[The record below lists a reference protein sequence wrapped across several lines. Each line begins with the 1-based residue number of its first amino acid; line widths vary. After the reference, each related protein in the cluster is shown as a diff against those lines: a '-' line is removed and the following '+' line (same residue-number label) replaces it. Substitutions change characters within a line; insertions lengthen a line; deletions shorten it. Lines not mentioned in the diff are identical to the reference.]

1 MPFGD
6 RRGGGG
12 FRRGGPSRGGGRF
25 GGGGG
30 GSRGFGGRPSGGP
43 RFERR
48 DQPVKVGEEYD
59 VDITDVSA
67 RGDGIARVK
76 NFVVFVPGT
85 SKGDKV
91 RIRIKELRGTSAI
104 GEIVGGE
111 SSGEERSEEVAS
123 EEKQGNNGEE
133 NESGSVVE
141 AEGGDESD
149 ENL

>member
-1 MPFGD
+1 MYMPFGD

-30 GSRGFGGRPSGGP
+30 GSGGFGGSPSGGP

-91 RIRIKELRGTSAI
+91 RIRIKEVRGRHAI
-104 GEIVGGE
+104 GEVAVAGSP
-111 SSGEERSEEVAS
+111 SSSEESPAEEVEEAAS
-123 EEKQGNNGEE
+123 E
-133 NESGSVVE
+133 VE
-141 AEGGDESD
+141 AEESEGAGEEGGE
-149 ENL
+149 EEA